1 MTKSCYRCEAIVIV
15 LQYERFQFHGAKTN
29 KMNETNE
36 NEILTRARY
45 VNRQFSAVTV
55 IVVRQAERNNKLDLG
70 QFHQFLQQMLQ
81 QIKLTKI

>member
-1 MTKSCYRCEAIVIV
+1 MTKSCYICEAIVIV

-55 IVVRQAERNNKLDLG
+55 IVVRQAERDNKLDLG
-70 QFHQFLQQMLQ
+70 LFHQFLQEMLRQM
-81 QIKLTKI
+81 KLSKL